1 MSELA
6 VPEQLKGP
14 WEHALILTYGAD
26 LPFFENALWQQ
37 FAARCRHKIVLP
49 DGRQYLEACAAYARG
64 GLVRH
69 LNQRY
74 IVEGIFTPH
83 AAHAKA
89 ILLVNPEQGRLLV
102 GSGNLGWQ
110 GYASGGELFTRYAYT
125 EDAPD
130 MLNAFL
136 SLREL
141 VDALIA
147 DHYVGGPVVGR
158 IRHIWEQTPWL
169 FKAPVN
175 AWQPVRHNLHQSF
188 LDQLLPI
195 IAGDPVEELWVLSPF
210 YDRDAVALERLLT
223 TFNPCQTT
231 LLMQAASTSVD
242 PAALQTVLARF
253 PGRCRVCAFTTDSE
267 TPYVHAKLYL
277 FKLADRAVCLQGS
290 PNLSQVAMLRTVPQ
304 GNVEVANLLTG
315 ARDAFD
321 ALINALDIQ
330 PVLQLESLN
339 LTYQTASPTAEAPES
354 PWRLTGGE
362 WRADRL
368 ILRYQGPL
376 PDLQGAKLCIAGMS
390 FALDVRQRDAH
401 QLEIAL
407 PDDALS
413 ILQRPAPVTLIW
425 DGAANAES
433 NPIFVCNLVALDK
446 ELELTDTQDTIPRI
460 GDLDL
465 DDEEFE
471 RLLGELDAALLIDRR
486 SVWQLAGKRLPPAPE
501 DGDDEALRIRYD
513 EIDYAALRQHPKI
526 QQYLKAGV
534 GGVGY
539 ARTRLQIILSAIT
552 DHFRGLMD
560 TAAVAHIIGKALADL
575 ADETEE
581 DGRDEVDDKKTRRR
595 QSNAQRIRTI
605 LKNFIRRYLRGLRSP
620 DFLEIAGFE
629 VVAHNYII
637 FSHVLWRLLAK
648 DWVEHEFVL
657 ESFLMMW
664 HFFWGDAE
672 RAGYFQTLAPEQQ
685 TQVLEW
691 LHQEYAEATM
701 LAAQYD
707 AAYLT
712 RQKGWQDLRFALRD
726 FWRDWLLSQ
735 PFAITTDILEITWH
749 IVVNAFPYD
758 PPRPTAI
765 VDELAALTK
774 FETRDSLLLA
784 IEAAYGY
791 PRLSCTFDPVKVLQ
805 RAQSIACLTIRVP
818 DALASKDIAFAIL
831 GLCMWAEDL
840 DYYRIHHPETGRL
853 LFYDVLRRDCVYNAK
868 DRGEMVEFREPPAL
882 PLPWEAPLAQLHAI
896 AAALESELT
905 LALTPVVVAKYDYV

>member
-1 MSELA
+1 MSDLA
-6 VPEQLKGP
+6 VPVQFKGH
-14 WEHALILTYGAD
+14 WDHALILTYGAD

-37 FAARCRHKIVLP
+37 FAARCRHKIILA
-49 DGRQYLEACAAYARG
+49 DGRQYLEACAVYAHG

-74 IVEGIFTPH
+74 IAEGILTPR

-89 ILLVNPEQGRLLV
+89 ILLVNPEHGRLLV

-110 GYASGGELFTRYAYT
+110 GYASGGELFTQYAYT
-125 EDAPD
+125 ENAPD

-136 SLREL
+136 AVREL
-141 VDALIA
+141 VDTLIA
-147 DHYVGGPVVGR
+147 NHYITGTVVKR

-175 AWQPVRHNLHQSF
+175 AWQPVRHNLHHSF
-188 LDQLLPI
+188 LNQLRALI
-195 IAGDPVEELWVLSPF
+195 DDVPVEELWVLAPF
-210 YDRDAVALERLLT
+210 YDRDAVALEQLLT
-223 TFNPCQTT
+223 AFNPRQTT
-231 LLMQAASTSVD
+231 LLMQTASTSVD
-242 PAALQTVLARF
+242 PVALQAVLARF
-253 PGRCRVCAFTTDSE
+253 PGRCRVCAFTKSSN
-267 TPYVHAKLYL
+267 TPYIHAKLYL
-277 FKLADRAVCLQGS
+277 FKLADRAICLQGS

-315 ARDAFD
+315 TRDAFD

-330 PVLQLESLN
+330 PELQIEALD
-339 LTYQTASPTAEAPES
+339 LTYQMPSVPAEYPEA

-362 WRADRL
+362 WRAARL

-376 PDLQGAKLCIAGMS
+376 PDLQDAKLCIAGMM

-401 QLEIAL
+401 QLEISL
-407 PDDALS
+407 PDDALNY
-413 ILQRPAPVTLIW
+413 LNRPVPVTLVW
-425 DGAANAES
+425 EDVAS
-433 NPIFVCNLVALDK
+433 NPIFVCNLVALDR
-446 ELELTDTQDTIPRI
+446 ELELTDTQDTLPRI

-486 SVWQLAGKRLPPAPE
+486 SVWQLAGKRLPPASE
-501 DGDDEALRIRYD
+501 DGDDAALRIRYD

-526 QQYLKAGV
+526 QQYLKARV
-534 GGVGY
+534 SGVGY

-560 TAAVAHIIGKALADL
+560 TAATAHIIGAALADL
-575 ADETEE
+575 ADETE
-581 DGRDEVDDKKTRRR
+581 DDDKKQRRR
-595 QSNAQRIRTI
+595 QTNTQRIRTI
-605 LKNFIRRYLRGLRSP
+605 LKNFIRRYLRGLRSA

-629 VVAHNYII
+629 VVVHNYII

-664 HFFWGDAE
+664 HFFWGDTG
-672 RAGYFQTLAPEQQ
+672 RAGYFQALTPEQQ

-691 LHQEYAEATM
+691 LRQEYAEATM
-701 LAAQYD
+701 LAALYD

-712 RQKGWQDLRFALRD
+712 HQKGWQDLRFALRD
-726 FWRDWLLSQ
+726 FWRDWLLNP
-735 PFAITTDILEITWH
+735 PFAITSDTLEITWRT
-749 IVVNAFPYD
+749 VANVMLYD

-765 VDELAALTK
+765 VNELAILTK
-774 FETRDSLLLA
+774 FETRDSLLLT
-784 IEAAYGY
+784 IEATYGY
-791 PRLSCTFDPVKVLQ
+791 PRLRCTFELVKVWQ
-805 RAQSIACLTIRVP
+805 RAQRVNCLTIHAP
-818 DALASKDIAFAIL
+818 DALTSKDIAFTIL
-831 GLCMWAEDL
+831 GLWMQTEDL

-853 LFYDVLRRDCVYNAK
+853 LFYDVRKQIGTYWAT
-868 DRGEMVEFREPPAL
+868 DRGEKPEDFDIFHPSSTIWEPEL
-882 PLPWEAPLAQLHAI
+882 EQLQSI
-896 AAALESELT
+896 AERLDKQLT
-905 LALTPVVVAKYDYV
+905 INFKKSSVTSCSAHISKSY